1 MTVAGGNGKGSRVV
15 AQQKFSL
22 EKATQTPKS
31 PSFFGVELIFVLGVE
46 LLLCG
51 GFFSAI
57 LVSQRL
63 RSAAASC
70 RASRHGGVGQGYR
83 VEVDTK
89 QIYESE

>member
-15 AQQKFSL
+15 AQQKFSP
-22 EKATQTPKS
+22 EKPQKPQNHRLFLVWS
-31 PSFFGVELIFVLGVE
+31 SFLFWEK

-89 QIYESE
+89 QI